1 MNQNLWKLAFLS
13 PAAIAAACLL
23 AVGAEAAPDE
33 PESSS
38 ESTSESFE
46 IADSLVRDRGTING
60 VFDYAEDSV
69 TRPLS
74 QNVRSVSELTDIS
87 PTDWAFQAVRNLVER
102 YQCID
107 GYPDRTF
114 RGDRPLTR
122 YEFAAALNK
131 CLNRIIE
138 IVGDPSLIDPGDLGS
153 IGRLQEEFR
162 AELTTLRGRVDGL
175 EARLADVEANQFSTT
190 TKLVGEAVF
199 TIADNFGDGDDDNTV
214 FQQRVRL
221 NFDTSFFGS
230 DLLRTRLQVGNT
242 GSTTFSGDDV
252 PFGVGANGAL
262 TTDFTGDTGNTFLLD
277 TLGYFFPIGENVTG
291 IVLANAGIFD
301 DIAPT
306 MNPALEDFEGGN
318 TTLSLFGQR
327 NPVYRI
333 GGGAG
338 GGLQAQFGP
347 INVSLG
353 YLADSGGDPSEGAGL
368 FNGDYAALGQLAF
381 LPEEGNFGLAATYVR
396 GFHTEGNEI
405 FDNAFGTNLV
415 GTGAVGLLS
424 DVGAL
429 ETNTVGVQGFFNL
442 GDSLTVSAW
451 GGYTDVELSGADADE
466 EIWNYALTVGVRD
479 VGSEGSLL
487 GLVAG
492 VPPYV
497 GGLSA
502 TGDIP
507 IHVEG
512 FYKYQINDNINIT
525 PGVVFVANPGQ
536 GDDDD
541 DLVIGVIRSTFNF

>member
-13 PAAIAAACLL
+13 PAAIGAACLL
-23 AVGAEAAPDE
+23 ASGAEAAPDE
-33 PESSS
+33 SVSRAEP
-38 ESTSESFE
+38 FE

-60 VFDYAEDSV
+60 VFDYAEDNF

-74 QNVRSVSELTDIS
+74 QNVNSVSELSDIS

-102 YQCID
+102 YKCID

-138 IVGDPSLIDPGDLGS
+138 IIGDPDLLEPGDLGD

-162 AELTTLRGRVDGL
+162 AELATLRGRVDGL

-190 TKLVGEAVF
+190 TRLVGEAVF
-199 TIADNFGDGDDDNTV
+199 SIADNFGDGDDDNTV

-242 GSTTFSGDDV
+242 GSPTFSGEDADI
-252 PFGVGANGAL
+252 GANGAL
-262 TTDFTGDTGNTFLLD
+262 VTDYTGDTGNTFLLD
-277 TLGYFFPIGENVTG
+277 TLGYFFPIGDNVTG

-327 NPVYRI
+327 NPIYRI

-338 GGLQAQFGP
+338 GGLQAQLGP
-347 INVSLG
+347 LNVSLG

-368 FNGDYAALGQLAF
+368 FNGDYAALGQIAF
-381 LPEEGNFGLAATYVR
+381 LPEGDTFGLAATYVR
-396 GFHTEGNEI
+396 GFHTEDNEI

-415 GTGAVGLLS
+415 GTGPVGDLS
-424 DVGAL
+424 DDAL
-429 ETNTVGVQGFFNL
+429 ETNTVGLQGFINL
-442 GDSLTVSAW
+442 GDSLTISAW
-451 GGYTDVELSGADADE
+451 GGYTDVQEADDDDDDE
-466 EIWNYALTVGVRD
+466 EIWNYALTVGFRD

-492 VPPYV
+492 APPYV
-497 GGLSA
+497 GGASA
-502 TGDIP
+502 SGTQP
-507 IHVEG
+507 IHIEG
-512 FYKYQINDNINIT
+512 FYKYQINENINIT
-525 PGVVFVANPGQ
+525 PGVIFVANPGQ

-541 DLVIGVIRSTFNF
+541 DLFIGVIRSTFNF